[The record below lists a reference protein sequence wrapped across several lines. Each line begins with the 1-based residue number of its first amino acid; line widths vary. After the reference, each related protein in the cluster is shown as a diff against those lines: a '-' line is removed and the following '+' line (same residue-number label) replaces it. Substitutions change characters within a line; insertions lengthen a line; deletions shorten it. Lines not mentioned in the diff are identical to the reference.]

1 MSNWMHWLNS
11 VVTQVEIASYFLS
24 FWGFH
29 FIKPALNLEK
39 QSISSDVVCD
49 LGLKESVGKELCG
62 SKKEKYGAARQRVL
76 QVVDG
81 LSVKIVSVDSEIG
94 FQWSEVLTDMLTETV
109 WCLK

>member
-1 MSNWMHWLNS
+1 M
-11 VVTQVEIASYFLS
+11 QVEIASYFLS
-24 FWGFH
+24 FWGFY
-29 FIKPALNLEK
+29 FIKSALNLKK
-39 QSISSDVVCD
+39 QSISSDVVYD
-49 LGLKESVGKELCG
+49 LGLKESMGKELSG
-62 SKKEKYGAARQRVL
+62 RKKEKYGAARQRVL